1 MSLTLHPDVKA
12 KVESARTIM
21 NNDVKD
27 HFFNPRNLVRD
38 EKELNLDNYNGIG
51 MVGSAGCG
59 DAESMWLRIENDR
72 IKECKWQTFGCLIPG
87 TNILMKDFK
96 TKAVENLNIG
106 DEIIGGDG
114 EINFVTRVLSQDY
127 NGKII
132 TFRLS
137 TSNYYT
143 ITTTPNHIIPCVLRN
158 RVALINRSS
167 GKRWSE
173 VNESLIDGIES
184 YNLPAYELK
193 EGDFLFYEIPKKII
207 DVAELN
213 EDMCILLGYYVSDGN
228 LKDNK
233 RVKFDFSL
241 DEQEYISEIEAIAKG
256 YNWPSITYPRK
267 DAAGIIVEI
276 LNVELVNLLRKFG
289 GGPNKKDFSDEVL
302 YLPYYK
308 QMLIIDAYI
317 NGDGWDSKQKETYNE
332 QYFISTSIE
341 HIAYQIQLML
351 ARNLIFAPIHKRKPR
366 NFIIRNKSYTNSG
379 EYDLV
384 FKKVRNYSRF
394 KIDKKKSKLLIPI
407 SKIVISDYIGKVY
420 DISLAYS
427 PNTYRV
433 KGISIHN
440 CGSAI
445 ASSSIL
451 SVMLTENDGMK
462 VNDAM
467 NLGTDKI
474 LEKLGEVSSK
484 KVHCSILC
492 IKTLRDAINDY
503 YKRTG
508 QYKNILVEGARIID
522 PLTKTTDKD
531 IEEAV
536 LKGAL
541 NLEDVE
547 KKLNISFNKDLI
559 NEIEELIKFY
569 NDKYLG

>member
-462 VNDAM
+462 VDYAM
-467 NLGTDKI
+467 QLGTDKI

-484 KVHCSILC
+484 KIHCSILC
-492 IKTLRDAINDY
+492 IKTLREAINNY
-503 YKRTG
+503 YKRTS
-508 QYKNILVEGARIID
+508 QYNKIIVEGARIID
-522 PLTKTTDKD
+522 QSTKTTDKD
-531 IEEAV
+531 VEEAV
-536 LKGAL
+536 LEGAL

-547 KKLNISFNKDLI
+547 KKLNISFNKDLV

>member
-96 TKAVENLNIG
+96 TKTVENLNIG

-484 KVHCSILC
+484 KVH
-492 IKTLRDAINDY
+492 
-503 YKRTG
+503 
-508 QYKNILVEGARIID
+508 
-522 PLTKTTDKD
+522 
-531 IEEAV
+531 
-536 LKGAL
+536 
-541 NLEDVE
+541 
-547 KKLNISFNKDLI
+547 
-559 NEIEELIKFY
+559 
-569 NDKYLG
+569 